1 MRDLFNKKQTR
12 ISPDSLRSNLIV
24 SFYKQNDDSDDEIIE
39 YDFNTGDEDDDIEN
53 DNTNIQ

>member
-24 SFYKQNDDSDDEIIE
+24 SFQKQNDDSDDEIIE
-39 YDFNTGDEDDDIEN
+39 YDFNTDDHDDYIEN
-53 DNTNIQ
+53 DDTNIQ